1 MVSVCRVPRMALV
14 THMPSNHFRL
24 QMKVK
29 VEKKAEEGSCPKS
42 CREPRARD
50 LTLRF

>member
-1 MVSVCRVPRMALV
+1 MELV
-14 THMPSNHFRL
+14 IYMPSNHFRL

-42 CREPRARD
+42 CREPRVRA
-50 LTLRF
+50 LAVRF